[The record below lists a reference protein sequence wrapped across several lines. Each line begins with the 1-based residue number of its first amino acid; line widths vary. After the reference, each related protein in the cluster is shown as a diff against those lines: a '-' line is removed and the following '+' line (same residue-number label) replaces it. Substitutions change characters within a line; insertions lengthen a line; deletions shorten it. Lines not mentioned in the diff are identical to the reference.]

1 MDGIRKDFDSIEAFM
16 GKCVHSTLE
25 WLYLPQNRNRPYITF
40 DHICRKFDDIW
51 RECWHDKIFIVDPYL
66 ESDHYYAIGKRC
78 LSNYYNK
85 YGPIFDQ
92 KVYATELEL
101 EFTVDE
107 KYKFKGI
114 IDRLDNP
121 SEGVWVIHDY
131 KSGKR
136 ALSQN
141 MAKKDLQLVMYQI
154 AVMQNF
160 EPVNQISLKW
170 HFLQKNLEV
179 TVTHELNEM
188 IAFHSKLKKKV
199 SNIIDLS
206 QDLANFYP
214 TETILCN
221 WCYLWEECSAKM
233 SKNPA
238 RQAI

>member
-1 MDGIRKDFDSIEAFM
+1 MINEA
-16 GKCVHSTLE
+16 TEE
-25 WLYLPQNRNRPYITF
+25 WVEEQ
-40 DHICRKFDDIW
+40 DDISS
-51 RECWHDKIFIVDPYL
+51 EDSK
-66 ESDHYYAIGKRC
+66 E
-78 LSNYYNK
+78 
-85 YGPIFDQ
+85 
-92 KVYATELEL
+92 

-141 MAKKDLQLVMYQI
+141 MAKKDLQLVMYEI

-179 TVTHELNEM
+179 TVTHEMNEM
-188 IAFHSKLKKKV
+188 IAFQTKLKKKV